1 MFGLM
6 LVRTHRAK
14 LEEMAKQEARHQKSI
29 DDTLS
34 TLRSQLATADSRG
47 QKMASDLAT
56 ARGELTDAK
65 QALATCRNHA
75 ETLTAKI
82 TADEPFVAAGKAAKA
97 AGAKKP
103 ARGTTAKASAA
114 RSAPD
119 KSNVKAK

>member
-6 LVRTHRAK
+6 LSSTHRAV
-14 LEEMAKQEARHQKSI
+14 LAEMAKKEAKHQKSI
-29 DDTLS
+29 DDTLA

-103 ARGTTAKASAA
+103 APKPAAVGGAAKKQ
-114 RSAPD
+114 P
-119 KSNVKAK
+119 VKAK